1 MRKMIF
7 LSLALLLSVSACRRR
22 SMPVSPNLDL
32 QHFRAFAEKGSI
44 LLDVRSP
51 EEYQAGHIPDAINAD
66 VNGDFE
72 SMIARCDSTNK
83 IYVYCQSGRRGE
95 RAAALFS
102 EHGFHRVYNLD
113 GGFEAWVEAE
123 NAVVT
128 GPDPHASR

>member
-1 MRKMIF
+1 MRKIFF
-7 LSLALLLSVSACRRR
+7 LSLALILSVTGCRRR

-32 QHFRAFAEKGSI
+32 QHFRAFSEKGNI

-51 EEYQAGHIPDAINAD
+51 EEYMAGHIPDAINAD
-66 VNGDFE
+66 VNGDF
-72 SMIARCDSTNK
+72 SSAIARFDSTDH
-83 IYVYCQSGRRGE
+83 IYLYCRSGNRGE
-95 RAAALFS
+95 RAAALLA
-102 EHGFHRVYNLD
+102 ERGFRRVYNLD